1 MYDGSLRTK
10 SPWEALVTFQQMI
23 VLANKHGELD
33 MTADALSFRTGI
45 PLEIIKTGIAALEQP
60 DPDSRTPGEDG
71 RRIVL
76 LDPEGRNW
84 GWRIVNYPIYRD
96 MRNAEERREYMR
108 VLMQERRAA
117 KKRNGVTRDVTPRN
131 VSDVNTPLAPVS
143 NVSQGSRQRQIH
155 KEDATTSPR
164 EAAGAFKLAPYL
176 DAYFAVFPD
185 SSPPA
190 SRFGKIFKRLEAKH
204 GAPETLRRWRICL
217 GAKGTFATPE
227 ELGAHWPG
235 YEAAARTNGSK
246 PSAGDQMVE
255 SMKRVFSGVKHD

>member
-1 MYDGSLRTK
+1 MYGKVFASMYDGSLRTK

-108 VLMQERRAA
+108 LLMQDRRAA

-143 NVSQGSRQRQIH
+143 NVSQGSKQYAEVEAITPQPPKANGNRTGARMKAALLLKTVRKNRSPQFPTSLVAGWQDDFDERSRAVIDAVGIERILTTAPANDGPLQR
-155 KEDATTSPR
+155 
-164 EAAGAFKLAPYL
+164 
-176 DAYFAVFPD
+176 AVMDMF
-185 SSPPA
+185 
-190 SRFGKIFKRLEAKH
+190 
-204 GAPETLRRWRICL
+204 
-217 GAKGTFATPE
+217 E
-227 ELGAHWPG
+227 ES
-235 YEAAARTNGSK
+235 E
-246 PSAGDQMVE
+246 
-255 SMKRVFSGVKHD
+255 